1 MPFAAF
7 LISKIQF
14 KCPWVGQAARKSS
27 RYFGWWGHTHR
38 PAWEEYSQL
47 RSSLRSLPRSAS
59 HSPGA
64 DEQPSAEWRRP
75 VLVDQPSGDRA
86 VEQAKEAQ
94 QPQLGSLK
102 LGPAE
107 WSLTGVGLAES
118 KMHYHLMHGS
128 DIGARRH
135 PSQVKPSRR
144 WLLGLGKQFGG
155 SDAVT

>member
-118 KMHYHLMHGS
+118 KPALPP
-128 DIGARRH
+128 DARQRYWSKTSPK
-135 PSQVKPSRR
+135 PSQAILQMASRLR
-144 WLLGLGKQFGG
+144 
-155 SDAVT
+155 